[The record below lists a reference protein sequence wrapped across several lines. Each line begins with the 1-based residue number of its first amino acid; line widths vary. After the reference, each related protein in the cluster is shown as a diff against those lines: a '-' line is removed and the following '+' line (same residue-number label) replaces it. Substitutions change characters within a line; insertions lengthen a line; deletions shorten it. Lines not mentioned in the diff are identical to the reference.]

1 MKKVKRIRFLLSKNK
16 QARKALALVCFVLLM
31 VGSVLIGMKLLDD
44 NGRVSAHPTNPITLM
59 DEDGN
64 NVFEVPID
72 ATSLVELS
80 LTSQGS
86 LYADFVQTN
95 SDLPTVI
102 KGVVNTFWSDSVFQE
117 GTTDIK
123 EISWRVMDV
132 RLTDKGNYFV
142 LLGPL
147 GNNTGGVFATC
158 VVNPSGE
165 IIYVDALGDL
175 RNSVN
180 RLETKLFGA
189 SGGKEFLVGTLGN
202 KFYRYTLSNET
213 SNSVTVD
220 EKSVDVD
227 TTNSPN
233 TVLGV
238 GYTYIS
244 DSALNNN
251 EKSTLTARV
260 YFDKREHVNANAS
273 LLFRVPIATISTDGW
288 MDATNPGFSFNTNYE
303 YSLENYVPPE
313 AENTT
318 GKMYGAVTPVASMI
332 TDDHIYGYYDYAAG
346 SDGGGGGI
354 KMKTIQ
360 VFDKNDTFYENGKP
374 VKRRKVLY
382 ENRSTNAQIYLLN
395 ELCNENEIYFVTTE
409 TTESKLMKIELTGG
423 NAYVVQTLKTYPKDT
438 ILNFVENPDDPTLLF
453 YFGSTSSLTGEF
465 YHPVLTGEL
474 SGSRYYIQ
482 GITDRNF
489 ERKSLYGIAMDGDIL
504 PDFMKQGDGKALI
517 FGRTSSVNKAFID
530 NQHKVDETA
539 NISEVESSKRTSQAF
554 IGSVESQSDF
564 APIVKAKN
572 DIEVNISHEKIDSTE
587 KNANGWTFLDNWLIT
602 GEKNGTLSSPNAVNV
617 YDYMDSRDSNFGQT
631 WLDKRINRNPRI
643 PAADIDWMRL
653 GFNKTKAGPQQV
665 TYFVTDSQNQT
676 TAKSRWANKKTSQT
690 ITDPDNK
697 FALDAQNFHIA
708 LDDLESTFNVA
719 DADKVFKKLAKT
731 TAWDLVNHGTGDG
744 DYGEGLDEDGEE
756 SKFSGKVTVDTNQ
769 LNALKNA
776 TVAKPYPVDVT
787 YTTGVSGIT
796 IKNRVWVFAT
806 TKNTVPNTET
816 NPAVTAKDTNG
827 VVYYADDYTIPYR
840 LRKTQTN
847 SIVLTTGNVKV
858 YDYFDAS
865 NENSAELPTLADATK
880 NANKLVVSLPTIHDA
895 LAPGKVTPSVTY
907 KWDGPLD
914 ANHKDGSIAGNE
926 TIGHLDIN
934 LTGNVLFHVRQVVL
948 NESGEIVVPTEG
960 YFDIKNIKNNSGN
973 PTVDP
978 DYRANLTGKSGL
990 LADEPAFTDI
1000 AVDTD
1005 QLTNLAD
1012 QVQMSVVVPEFYNL
1026 LGYYQTTQL
1035 ADANGASHANH
1046 SAYTA
1051 GPLQL
1056 SKNDLNQGEEFWV
1069 TFYIQP
1075 NVDDQDNPKTPQP
1088 YSWDY
1093 EKNDLGKIKTK

>member
-31 VGSVLIGMKLLDD
+31 VGSILIGMKLLDD

-72 ATSLVELS
+72 ASNLIEPA

-102 KGVVNTFWSDSVFQE
+102 KGAVHTFWSE
-117 GTTDIK
+117 GLVVEGASSIRD
-123 EISWRVMDV
+123 ISWAVKDV
-132 RLTDKGNYFV
+132 RLTEKGNYCV
-142 LLGPL
+142 LLGAS
-147 GNNTGGVFATC
+147 GYNTGGVFAFC
-158 VVNPSGE
+158 IINPLGE
-165 IIYVDALGDL
+165 IIYKSTRGNL
-175 RNSVN
+175 RTVAN
-180 RLETKLFGA
+180 RLETKFFGDV
-189 SGGKEFLVGTLGN
+189 GGKEFLVGTLGN

-213 SNSVTVD
+213 STSVTVD
-220 EKSVDVD
+220 ESSVDVD

-233 TVLGV
+233 TILGV
-238 GYTYIS
+238 GYTYVTES
-244 DSALNNN
+244 SLNNN
-251 EKSTLTARV
+251 ERSTLSARV
-260 YFDKREHVNANAS
+260 YFDSRDQYNANAS

-288 MDATNPGFSFNTNYE
+288 IDASTPSFSFNANHE
-303 YSLENYVPPE
+303 YSLESFIPPE

-318 GKMYGAVTPVASMI
+318 GNLYGAVTPSTSII
-332 TDDHIYGYYDYAAG
+332 TNDHVYGNFDYTAG
-346 SDGGGGGI
+346 SSGGI
-354 KMKTIQ
+354 SMKTIQ

-382 ENRSTNAQIYLLN
+382 ENRSTSAQIYLLN
-395 ELCNENEIYFVTTE
+395 ELCNEDVIYFVSTE
-409 TTESKLMKIELTGG
+409 IANSKLIKIDLKGS
-423 NAYVVQTLKTYPKDT
+423 NAYVIQTLKTYPRNT
-438 ILNFVENPDDPTLLF
+438 ILNFVENPDDPTQLF
-453 YFGSTSSLTGEF
+453 YFGSTGSLTGEF

-474 SGSRYYIQ
+474 SGNRYYVQ

-489 ERKSLYGIAMDGDIL
+489 DRKSLYAIAMDSDIL

-517 FGRTSSVNKAFID
+517 FGRTRSVNRAFID
-530 NQHKVDETA
+530 NQYRVGEVGEFTEVDSLNPT
-539 NISEVESSKRTSQAF
+539 NQAF

-617 YDYMDSRDSNFGQT
+617 YDYMDSRDSNFGQS
-631 WLDKRINRNPRI
+631 WLDKRINRNPKI
-643 PAADIDWMRL
+643 PTADIDWLRL
-653 GFNKTKAGPQQV
+653 GFNKAKAGPQQV

-676 TAKSRWANKKTSQT
+676 SVKSRWANKKTSQT

-907 KWDGPLD
+907 KWDGYLD

-960 YFDIKNIKNNSGN
+960 YFDIKNIKNNGGN

-1005 QLTNLAD
+1005 QLTDLAD

-1035 ADANGASHANH
+1035 ADANGASHENN
-1046 SAYTA
+1046 SAYTS

-1075 NVDDQDNPKTPQP
+1075 NVDGANQPKTPQP